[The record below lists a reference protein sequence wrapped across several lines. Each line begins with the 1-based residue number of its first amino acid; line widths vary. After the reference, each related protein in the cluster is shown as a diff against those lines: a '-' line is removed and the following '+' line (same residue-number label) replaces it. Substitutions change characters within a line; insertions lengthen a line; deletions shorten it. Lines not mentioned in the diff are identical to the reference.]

1 MGEGNG
7 AVAAESNTTS
17 DGHTQET
24 ACLNCD
30 TALIGTHCHAC
41 GQKAHIHRT
50 MGAFF
55 HDLLHGVLHFE
66 GKIWRTLPLLLW
78 HPGRLTRE
86 YIDGRRVRYV
96 GPIALFLFTVFL
108 TFALFSILGGAS
120 ALSPTVQGVEQAQA
134 AYDTGKVELEK
145 LRAERAAV
153 SDGTA
158 RAKELDGQIR
168 ELAEQQQALGSIF
181 GAVASDFESSFRE
194 GFEANPLPPGNSI
207 SATIG
212 KVTENPQLTIYKLQ
226 TNAYKF
232 SWILIPLSVPFVWLL
247 FPFSRR
253 FGGYDH
259 TVFTTYSISFMI
271 MLTTVVSMMF
281 YFNLP
286 SVGGLLMLFA
296 PLHLYRQLRGAYA
309 LGRWGAIWRMLA
321 ISLFAWIA
329 VGLFAGAIG
338 LLAA

>member
-1 MGEGNG
+1 MDEGKN
-7 AVAAESNTTS
+7 AIAADSGTIS
-17 DGHTQET
+17 AGHTQESQ
-24 ACLNCD
+24 CLNCE

-50 MGAFF
+50 MGAFL

-66 GKIWRTLPLLLW
+66 GKIWRTLPMLLW

-108 TFALFSILGGAS
+108 TFALFSLLGGAS
-120 ALSPTVQGVEQAQA
+120 ALSPTVKGVEEAQA
-134 AYDTGKVELEK
+134 TYDMGKVELEK
-145 LRAERAAV
+145 LRAERATV
-153 SDGTA
+153 SDDSP
-158 RAKELDGQIR
+158 RAEELDKQIR
-168 ELAEQQQALGSIF
+168 DLAERQQALGNIV

-194 GFEANPLPPGNSI
+194 GFEANPLPAENSV
-207 SATIG
+207 SDAIG
-212 KVTENPQLTIYKLQ
+212 KITDNPQLTIYKLQ

-232 SWILIPLSVPFVWLL
+232 SWILIPLSVPFIWLL

-259 TVFTTYSISFMI
+259 TVFATYSISFMI
-271 MLTTVVSMMF
+271 MLTTVVSLLF

-286 SVGGLLMLFA
+286 SFGAALMLFA

-321 ISLFAWIA
+321 ISLFAWIV
-329 VGLFAGAIG
+329 VGLFIGAIG